1 MLKFSLRLSG
11 TPSRP
16 GSSRNANW
24 TIPRRQRIC
33 FIYFSCAQRG
43 HIHILHDFPWDCG
56 WPAVWP
62 APGASKDAVCRGT
75 VTLMAHSLGRGGV
88 GVATHCSDRGHW
100 ILWQESRRF
109 CLRLPGGCSR
119 WEIIFFSVTT
129 KQGCFLVATSQLPL
143 APRVPKS
150 AKGMRFVNL
159 RSTLNTHEEG
169 TVKGIRD
176 KIMADDIRGRDESTI
191 NYT

>member
-1 MLKFSLRLSG
+1 MWGLLPTALTGGTGSCDRNPGDFVYGYQEAAHDEKSSFSL
-11 TPSRP
+11 
-16 GSSRNANW
+16 
-24 TIPRRQRIC
+24 
-33 FIYFSCAQRG
+33 
-43 HIHILHDFPWDCG
+43 
-56 WPAVWP
+56 
-62 APGASKDAVCRGT
+62 
-75 VTLMAHSLGRGGV
+75 
-88 GVATHCSDRGHW
+88 
-100 ILWQESRRF
+100 
-109 CLRLPGGCSR
+109 
-119 WEIIFFSVTT
+119 SVTT

-169 TVKGIRD
+169 TVKGVRD